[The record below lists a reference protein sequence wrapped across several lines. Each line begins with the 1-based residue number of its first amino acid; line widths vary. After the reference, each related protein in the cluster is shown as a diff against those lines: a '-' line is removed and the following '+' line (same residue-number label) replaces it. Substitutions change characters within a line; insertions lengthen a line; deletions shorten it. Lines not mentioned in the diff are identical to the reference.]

1 MFRVSNKEFEDL
13 INQSLDE
20 LPKKYVSRLNNIAIV
35 TQDTPTEEQRKQL
48 HLHNNQTLYGLYEGI
63 PLTQRGSGYNLVVPD
78 KITIFK
84 EPIEADVNSFSQLK
98 QQIKHTLWHE
108 MAHFFGLGHSRIHK
122 LDGTK

>member
-1 MFRVSNKEFEDL
+1 MFRVSDKEFEDL